1 MTIIAALRQD
11 GKVYV
16 GADRQWT
23 SHYHQT
29 NEHGKLTKLGNAVIG
44 ITGIGAYKSILEFAA
59 IQDQFKDYQFTD
71 RISVTL
77 FAIEFYKWVRECFFL
92 GASDTDNLPDL
103 NTTFLICTSKKIF
116 AMYGHLGI
124 MEYAHYFAD
133 GCGRE
138 YAYGSVFSSSG
149 DPKARLK
156 IALQAA
162 GSMSTGCG
170 APYDII
176 EV

>member
-11 GKVYV
+11 GHVYI

-23 SHYHQT
+23 SYYHAT
-29 NEHGKLTKLGNAVIG
+29 NEHGKLTKLGNAIIG
-44 ITGIGAYKSILEFAA
+44 ITGIGAYKSILEYAA
-59 IQDQFKDYQFTD
+59 VQEQFKDYQFTD
-71 RISVTL
+71 RNSVTL
-77 FAIEFYKWVRECFFL
+77 FAMEFYKWVK
-92 GASDTDNLPDL
+92 DNFHHGNAEADSLPDL
-103 NTTFLICTSKKIF
+103 STTFLIGTPKKIF
-116 AMYGHLGI
+116 AMYGHLGV

-133 GCGRE
+133 GCGRD
-138 YAYGSVFSSSG
+138 YAYGSLFTSSG